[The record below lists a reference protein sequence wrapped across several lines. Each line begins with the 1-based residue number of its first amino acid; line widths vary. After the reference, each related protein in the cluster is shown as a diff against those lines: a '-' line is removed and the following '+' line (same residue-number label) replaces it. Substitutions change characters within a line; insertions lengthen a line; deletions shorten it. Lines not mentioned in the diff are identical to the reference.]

1 MVSGPACKDDSTVT
15 VTTCDGSGGTKVTET
30 ACQLPEVCIAAACGP
45 KMDAGPP
52 DADSPDADSPDE
64 GTEPGD

>member
-1 MVSGPACKDDSTVT
+1 
-15 VTTCDGSGGTKVTET
+15 VTET